1 MEEEGIRGDGFW
13 LSRPQ
18 NNAVGFQTGDAEE
31 RSEKR
36 EATRPRAEGE
46 HHRICRD
53 NHTASVAAAKSRGDS
68 RCSAGVVELDAL
80 RLPDHHLHPVFL
92 DGRREERPG
101 EELGVDLGGV
111 LDGADRARVSN
122 RAVDPVG
129 DGGGGGGRGGGGG
142 VDGEGESVERA
153 VAVGGGAVEFEGKG
167 AVEIEAG
174 AGEGRDGA
182 AVAPVEGEEA
192 AGLAGRG
199 AGDGGFLEEGN
210 QSSLFGEEVGG
221 AHSYH
226 PSSTN
231 HHFLPITITS
241 TVSSC
246 FLFLHV
252 FGAATA
258 TTGNDGE

>member
-1 MEEEGIRGDGFW
+1 M
-13 LSRPQ
+13 
-18 NNAVGFQTGDAEE
+18 GFQTGDAEE

-53 NHTASVAAAKSRGDS
+53 NHTASVAATKSCRDS
-68 RCSAGVVELDAL
+68 RCSAGVVDLDAL
-80 RLPDHHLHPVFL
+80 RLPDHHLHPVLL
-92 DGRREERPG
+92 DGRRQERPG

-111 LDGADRARVSN
+111 LDGADRARVTN

-129 DGGGGGGRGGGGG
+129 DGGGGGGGGG

-153 VAVGGGAVEFEGKG
+153 VAVGGGAVEFECEG

-174 AGEGRDGA
+174 AGEGGDGA

-192 AGLAGRG
+192 SGLAGGG

-210 QSSLFGEEVGG
+210 QSALFGEEVGG

-231 HHFLPITITS
+231 HHFLPITS
-241 TVSSC
+241 SVSSS
-246 FLFLHV
+246 FLFFHV

-258 TTGNDGE
+258 TTTTGNDGE